1 MRPSPA
7 SAAVRAALAALS
19 LGLASLAPSSAHAFR
34 EECFDVRPATPRD
47 RPTPKTA
54 PWRRAP
60 PKGVLPAVRRG
71 AVGTLP
77 ARMRRMPI
85 ECVPRPTRELRAAI
99 RAIDPS
105 RPPIVPSRAA

>member
-1 MRPSPA
+1 MRPSPV
-7 SAAVRAALAALS
+7 SAAARAALAALA

-47 RPTPKTA
+47 RPTPRTA

-60 PKGVLPAVRRG
+60 PKGVLPAVRRDT
-71 AVGTLP
+71 VGTLP

-85 ECVPRPTRELRAAI
+85 ECVPRPTRELRAGV
-99 RAIDPS
+99 RATGSLP
-105 RPPIVPSRAA
+105 PPIGLSQAA

>member
-7 SAAVRAALAALS
+7 SAAVRAALAALA
-19 LGLASLAPSSAHAFR
+19 LGLA
-34 EECFDVRPATPRD
+34 
-47 RPTPKTA
+47 A

-99 RAIDPS
+99 RAVDPPP
-105 RPPIVPSRAA
+105 PPIVPSRAA